1 MKTHPP
7 TDYDKTHRDDVALRL
22 SDSRMGEHKQQTYFA
37 WVVVFCF
44 AVGVIIWKGLELWEM
59 LNK

>member
-1 MKTHPP
+1 MKTHQPKDFSKTP
-7 TDYDKTHRDDVALRL
+7 DDYLR
-22 SDSRMGEHKQQTYFA
+22 DSRMSEYKQQTYFA
-37 WVVVFCF
+37 WIVVFCF